1 MTLTAGPRLGRATE
15 DYIKAIFK
23 LEEQGVDEP
32 RRGVSTNRIA
42 EVIGVSPAAASKAV
56 RQLGRRELAVYE
68 PYRGVSL
75 TEAGRMV
82 ALEIIRHHRLLETF
96 LHEILGYSWDE
107 VDEEAER
114 LEHHISEKF
123 EAAIDRLLG
132 YPSFDPHGD
141 PIPERSGAM
150 GPQRGTSLAEASAN
164 ETLVVVRVRDRD
176 SEVLQ
181 YLDRVGMRVGT
192 VFDVVEKQ
200 PFCGPLTLR
209 IDTQDR
215 VVGRELAGHVFVERW
230 QPEPETAPSA
240 EG

>member
-1 MTLTAGPRLGRATE
+1 MALTTGPRLGRATE
-15 DYIKAIFK
+15 DYIKAIFE
-23 LEEQGVDEP
+23 LEERGLNEP
-32 RRGVSTNRIA
+32 GRAVSTNRLA

-56 RQLGRRELAVYE
+56 RQIAQKQLAVYE

-132 YPSFDPHGD
+132 YPSFDPHGE

-150 GPQRGTSLAEASAN
+150 GPRRGTSLADAST
-164 ETLVVVRVRDRD
+164 EEWLVVVRVRDRD
-176 SEVLQ
+176 PEVLQ

-192 VFDVVEKQ
+192 VFEVIEKQ

-209 IDTQDR
+209 IDEHDR
-215 VVGRELAGHVFVERW
+215 VVGRELAGHVFVERF
-230 QPEPETAPSA
+230 QREPSPATEH
-240 EG
+240 

>member
-1 MTLTAGPRLGRATE
+1 MALTTGPRLGRATE

-23 LEEQGVDEP
+23 LEERGLNEP
-32 RRGVSTNRIA
+32 GRAVSTNRLA

-56 RQLGRRELAVYE
+56 RQIAQKQLAVYE

-75 TEAGRMV
+75 TDAGRLV

-132 YPSFDPHGD
+132 YPSFDPHGE

-150 GPQRGTSLAEASAN
+150 GPRRGTSLADASAD
-164 ETLVVVRVRDRD
+164 EWLVVVRVRDRD
-176 SEVLQ
+176 PEVLQ

-192 VFDVVEKQ
+192 VFEVIEKQ

-209 IDTQDR
+209 IDKNDR
-215 VVGRELAGHVFVERW
+215 VVGRELAGHVFVERF
-230 QPEPETAPSA
+230 QPEPSPATEL
-240 EG
+240 